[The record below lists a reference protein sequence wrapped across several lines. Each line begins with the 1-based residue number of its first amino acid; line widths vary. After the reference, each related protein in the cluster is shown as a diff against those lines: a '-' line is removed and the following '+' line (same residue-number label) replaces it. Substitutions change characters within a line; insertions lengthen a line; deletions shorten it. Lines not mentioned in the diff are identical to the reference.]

1 MKFDLPKDSSSII
14 KVIGVGGG
22 GSNAVNHMFR
32 QGIKGVDF
40 VVCNTD
46 QQALDISPVPLKVQ
60 LGSSLTEGRGAGSLP
75 EVGMNAAIENL
86 DDIREILEKNTKM
99 VFVTAGMGGGTGTGA
114 APVIAKL
121 AKELGI
127 LTVGIV
133 TVPFVFEGRK
143 RRTQAEEGID
153 KMREAVDTLLIINN
167 DKLREMFGNL
177 TLANAFSQADDVLTT
192 AAKGIAEV
200 ISVTGAINVDFND
213 VNTVMRDSGVA
224 IMGSA
229 AAEGENRA
237 QQAVERALSS
247 PLLNDNQ
254 IVGAKYVL
262 LNITYGDQEVLM
274 DEIADITDYIQ
285 DEAGSTADVIWG
297 HGYDETLGDKLSVTL
312 IATGFKTNVDT
323 GLPQKEPERRRVN
336 LEEERP
342 TMITAPIQNPIASPV
357 QNSIKNEEDN
367 DSEDAYIVKREAP
380 EVTDEETKEPTSEVE
395 SNWSPNATPESKAE
409 ETNDF
414 SASTPENKVE
424 DETEEPKE
432 EQPVQKTMFTL
443 DLTDNKDAST
453 DEPAAENNT
462 TEWNFQPPVNETNEE
477 EQPVNKTWLDDESTP
492 EKEVR
497 SFNLE
502 SSAEQPAKSE
512 DGKIRY
518 MLDEEDEKEASKEND
533 WTVSNKSENETQPS
547 VEDNA
552 DLARMRQE
560 RIRQTGSKM
569 KSAEGLNELEKEPA
583 YLRRNIRLEDVP
595 HSSETQRSRFTLGE
609 NKEGEDGKTGLSGNN
624 SFLHDNVD

>member
-46 QQALDISPVPLKVQ
+46 QQALDVSPVPLKVQ

-86 DDIREILEKNTKM
+86 DDIRDILEKNTKM

-143 RRTQAEEGID
+143 RRQQAEEGIER
-153 KMREAVDTLLIINN
+153 MREAVDTLLIINN

-177 TLANAFSQADDVLTT
+177 TLGNAFSQADDVLTT

-229 AAEGENRA
+229 TSEGENRA
-237 QQAVERALSS
+237 QQAVEKALSS

-323 GLPQKEPERRRVN
+323 GLPQKQPERVKVN
-336 LEEERP
+336 LEEDRP
-342 TMITAPIQNPIASPV
+342 TMITAPIQKPISSPV
-357 QNSIKNEEDN
+357 QNGIKGEDEKETTTEGLFIVKKNLEDSPVEEMTDESTTVVTSNLTNEKQVESSVETFENTIEDN
-367 DSEDAYIVKREAP
+367 V
-380 EVTDEETKEPTSEVE
+380 EET
-395 SNWSPNATPESKAE
+395 
-409 ETNDF
+409 
-414 SASTPENKVE
+414 VE
-424 DETEEPKE
+424 DKSEEV
-432 EQPVQKTMFTL
+432 PVQKTMFTL
-443 DLTDNKDAST
+443 EL
-453 DEPAAENNT
+453 DEEDTTSEETVVENT
-462 TEWNFQPPVNETNEE
+462 TEWNFQPPVSEETSA
-477 EQPVNKTWLDDESTP
+477 PVNKTWLEEEETS
-492 EKEVR
+492 KEMK
-497 SFNLE
+497 SFNLD
-502 SSAEQPAKSE
+502 ANPEQPAKSE
-512 DGKIRY
+512 DGKVRY
-518 MLDEEDEKEASKEND
+518 MLDEEEKEVSGENN
-533 WTVSNKSENETQPS
+533 WTVSNKTENTTQPS

-552 DLARMRQE
+552 DLAKMRME
-560 RIRQTGSKM
+560 RIRHTGSKM
-569 KSAEGLNELEKEPA
+569 KSVEGMNELEKEPA
-583 YLRRNIRLEDVP
+583 YLRRNIKLEDIP
-595 HSSETQRSRFTLGE
+595 HSSETTRSRFTLGE
-609 NKEGEDGKTGLSGNN
+609 NKEDDGSTGLSGNN